1 MTATKQKRCM
11 HCRTWMRYAPSDTSV
26 ACGECG
32 AKYSITTRSRSRG
45 NALQLGVLRVLRQ
58 CLASDPRS
66 CKSCSG
72 TGFRDAVAAE
82 RASVRNT
89 HKRPRPCPRCKG
101 EGVLHG

>member
-11 HCRTWMRYAPSDTSV
+11 HCHTWMRYTPGDTSV
-26 ACGECG
+26 ACGKCG

-58 CLASDPRS
+58 CLAADPRS

-72 TGFRDAVAAE
+72 TGIRNAVATE
-82 RASVRNT
+82 RASVRAARV
-89 HKRPRPCPRCKG
+89 HPRPCPRCKG
-101 EGVLHG
+101 EGVLLG